1 MANKTDLQILLF
13 ETPEAWAQWLANN
26 LTAHGVW
33 LKFAKKNSGVTSI
46 NYDQALQ
53 VALCYGWIDGQ
64 VQKFDDKFYLQRFT
78 PRRPG
83 SSWSARNRRYAEEL
97 IAEGKMQPA
106 GQIQIDQA
114 KTDGRW
120 DTVYESPSNLTIPD
134 DFLAELAKN
143 KEAEAFFQTLNR
155 ANLYTIY
162 YRLHTAKTP
171 QIRAAR
177 MQKIIATLAA
187 GQKFH

>member
-1 MANKTDLQILLF
+1 LNEKAELPTLLF
-13 ETPEAWAQWLANN
+13 ETPEAWAEWLADN
-26 LTAHGVW
+26 LTAQGIWV
-33 LKFAKKNSGVTSI
+33 KFAKKGSGVTSI
-46 NYDQALQ
+46 NYDQALK

-83 SSWSARNRRYAEEL
+83 SSWSTRNCKYAEEL
-97 IAEGKMQPA
+97 IVEGKVQPA
-106 GQIQIDQA
+106 GQVQIDQA
-114 KTDGRW
+114 RADWRW
-120 DTVYESPSNLTIPD
+120 EAAYESPSNLIIPE

-143 KEAEAFFQTLNR
+143 KQAEAFFKTLNR

-171 QIRAAR
+171 QTRNAR
-177 MQKIIATLAA
+177 LQKIIATLAA